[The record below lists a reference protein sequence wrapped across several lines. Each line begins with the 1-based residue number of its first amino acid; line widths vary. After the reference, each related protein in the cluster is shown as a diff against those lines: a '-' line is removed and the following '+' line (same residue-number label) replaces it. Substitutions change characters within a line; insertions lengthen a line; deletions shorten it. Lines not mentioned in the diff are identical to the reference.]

1 MNTPTTVDPFTLG
14 DPSVAIHAATCG
26 TSTVHVGHCHL
37 DCGCWCH
44 YHGDRD
50 RQVSDGHEVDYMNA
64 DAKLDTAARNDPS
77 MHGGLRCIAQR
88 SSGDTR
94 RRCSSTTG

>member
-1 MNTPTTVDPFTLG
+1 MTWQKLTDRLHDPFTLG

-44 YHGDRD
+44 GDRD
-50 RQVSDGHEVDYMNA
+50 RPGSDV
-64 DAKLDTAARNDPS
+64 
-77 MHGGLRCIAQR
+77 
-88 SSGDTR
+88 
-94 RRCSSTTG
+94 